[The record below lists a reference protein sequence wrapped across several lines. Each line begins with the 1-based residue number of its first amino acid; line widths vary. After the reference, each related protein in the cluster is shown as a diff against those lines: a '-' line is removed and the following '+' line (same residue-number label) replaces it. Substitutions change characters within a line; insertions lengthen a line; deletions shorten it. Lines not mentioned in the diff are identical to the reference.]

1 VSGERSPVVFVGAG
15 PGEAGLLTL
24 RGQRA
29 LAEAQ
34 VVVFDAGLS
43 PSLLDLAMD
52 GTERIRVAG
61 SPDDGGSGVPRAAVP
76 ALLVARATTGL
87 RVVRLLAGDA
97 GDFGAEA
104 QALAAAGLAF
114 EAVPGVT
121 PALAAAVCA
130 GIPSRHPR
138 LGRTVMLDLPDPASL
153 PAAGWRRLAAV
164 ADTLLLQVS
173 AASLPAVVKGLIRGG
188 RDPETPAALI
198 TDPASFRQR
207 TTTAGLGELSARAR
221 DAAPGERA
229 VLVVGEVARLRPK
242 LAWLERRPLFG
253 RRVVI
258 TRPRPQAARFATLLE
273 AYGAEVVA
281 VPTIRL
287 EAPDDY
293 APLDAAIADLGRF
306 QWVLFTSAN
315 GVAAFRQ
322 RLLEAGRDARALA
335 AVRLAAIGP
344 ETAESLA
351 RAGLRADLV
360 PPEYRAEGLVDALRG
375 HVEAGS
381 EVLLVRAAEARDVVP
396 RELAAL
402 GVRVTVAPAYRTVP
416 VKEGADHVVGLLDA
430 RRVDVVTFTSSSTV
444 RGFMALLAPE
454 EVRRLLGGV
463 VLAAI
468 GPITAATLA
477 EYGLEARIAPREY
490 TIPALAAAIAG
501 HFAASGTPT

>member
-1 VSGERSPVVFVGAG
+1 VVFVGAG
-15 PGEAGLLTL
+15 PGAAGHVTL
-24 RGQRA
+24 QGQRA

-43 PSLLDLAMD
+43 ASLLDLAAE

-61 SPDDGGSGVPRAAVP
+61 SPDDGGGGVPRAAVP
-76 ALLVARATTGL
+76 ALLVARATAGL

-104 QALAAAGLAF
+104 LALAASGVAF

-121 PALAAAVCA
+121 PAVAAAVCA
-130 GIPSRHPR
+130 GIPLHGPEPARA
-138 LGRTVMLDLPDPASL
+138 LTLDLADPASL
-153 PAAGWRRLAAV
+153 RAAGWRRLGAV
-164 ADTLLLQVS
+164 ADTLVLQVS
-173 AASLPAVVKGLIRGG
+173 AASLPTVVQGLIRGG
-188 RDPETPAALI
+188 RDPGTPAALI
-198 TDPASFRQR
+198 TEPTSFRQR
-207 TTTAGLGELSARAR
+207 TTTAALGELSARAS
-221 DAAPGERA
+221 DTGPGERV
-229 VLVVGEVARLRPK
+229 VLVVGQAARLRPK

-258 TRPRPQAARFATLLE
+258 TRPRPQAARFAALLE
-273 AYGAEVVA
+273 AYGADVVA

-287 EAPDDY
+287 EPPDDY
-293 APLDAAIADLGRF
+293 APLDAAIADLARF
-306 QWVLFTSAN
+306 QWVIFTSAN

-322 RLLEAGRDARALA
+322 RLQEAGRDARALA
-335 AVRLAAIGP
+335 GARLAAIGP

-360 PPEYRAEGLVDALRG
+360 PPEYRAEGLVEALRG
-375 HVEAGS
+375 HVNAAG

-430 RRVDVVTFTSSSTV
+430 RRVDVVTFTSTSTV

-463 VLAAI
+463 ALAAI

-477 EYGLEARIAPREY
+477 EYGLEARIVPREY